1 MQPRIEIF
9 KEKKLVGQRMKMSL
23 TDNKTAELWKRFMPR
38 RNEIQAQVSNDLYC
52 IQVYDSQYFAQ
63 FDTASSFEKWAAREV
78 ADFVAIPAEMET
90 FVIEAGQYA
99 VFDYK
104 GSSLD
109 FRIFEYIF
117 GTWLPHSTYKL
128 DNRPH
133 FQVLGEKYKNADP
146 ESEEEIWIP
155 VR

>member
-9 KEKKLVGQRMKMSL
+9 KEKKFVGQRIKMSL

-38 RNEIQAQVSNDLYC
+38 RNEIQAKVSTDLYS
-52 IQVYDSQYFAQ
+52 IEVYDSQYFAQ
-63 FDTASSFEKWAAREV
+63 FNPASTFEKWAAGEV
-78 ADFVAIPAEMET
+78 SDFVAIPTEMET
-90 FVIEAGQYA
+90 FVIESGQYA

-109 FRIFEYIF
+109 FRIFDYIF
-117 GTWLPHSTYKL
+117 RTWLPNSSYKL

-155 VR
+155 IC

>member
-1 MQPRIEIF
+1 MQPRIEISKGMKF
-9 KEKKLVGQRMKMSL
+9 VGQPTKMSL

-38 RNEIQAQVSNDLYC
+38 RNEIQAQVSNDLYS
-52 IQVYDSQYFAQ
+52 IEVYDSQYFTQ
-63 FDTASSFEKWAAREV
+63 FNPSAVFEKWAAKEV
-78 ADFVAIPAEMET
+78 SDFEIIPNAMET
-90 FVIEAGQYA
+90 FVIESGQYA

-117 GTWLPHSTYKL
+117 GTWLPNSTYKL

-155 VR
+155 IR

>member
-9 KEKKLVGQRMKMSL
+9 KETKLVGQRIKTSL
-23 TDNKTAELWKRFMPR
+23 TENSTVELWKRFMPR
-38 RNEIQAQVSNDLYC
+38 RNEIQASVSTDFYSV
-52 IQVYDSQYFAQ
+52 QVYDSLYFAK
-63 FDTASSFEKWAAREV
+63 FDPASSFEKWAAKEV
-78 ADFVAIPAEMET
+78 ADFSIIPNEMEA

-109 FRIFEYIF
+109 FRVFEYIF
-117 GTWLPHSTYKL
+117 GTWLPNSTYKL

-133 FQVLGEKYKNADP
+133 FQILGEKYKNADP

-155 VR
+155 IR

>member
-1 MQPRIEIF
+1 MQPRIEIL
-9 KEKKLVGQRMKMSL
+9 KERKMVGQRMQMSL
-23 TDNKTAELWKRFMPR
+23 ANNKTAELWQGFMPR
-38 RNEIQAQVSNDLYC
+38 RNEIQIPVSNDLYS
-52 IQVYDSQYFAQ
+52 IQVYNPQYFAQ
-63 FDTASSFEKWAAREV
+63 FSLLNSFEKWAAREV
-78 ADFVAIPAEMET
+78 SDFEEIPAEMET
-90 FVIEAGQYA
+90 LVIEAGQYA

-117 GTWLPHSTYKL
+117 GTWLPNSAYKL

-155 VR
+155 IL